1 MRLLSLAFLTMMAF
15 AELPMKTMGF
25 RKALPNGFFL
35 KHYAVPRNA
44 VTKMNAMVFPDEHFD
59 AFFSSDKN
67 GSQPISPE
75 EESESES
82 ESESWPNLE
91 ENSIPFG
98 PNSMPVGIRFVV
110 RKGDPNYEA
119 FMNRFDKNNDKA
131 PDRSE
136 NFEVIKQT
144 DITFDDIGG
153 YENVKSELMQ
163 SADILVNY
171 TKYEPYN
178 VRVPKGLIL
187 EGPPGNGKT
196 LLAKAYSGEVNVSFI
211 PVSGSEFQEKYVGV
225 GSARIRELFELAEQN
240 TPCIIFIDEIDAVG
254 RARTSDQES
263 SSAERDNTLNQMLVM
278 LDGFKKSNGIFIIAA
293 TNRIDLLDP
302 ALLRPGRI
310 DKKIYISN
318 PDSETRAK
326 IIDIH
331 LTGKAFS
338 NTIHKDQIIE
348 MTSGMSG
355 AEIENLINEA
365 MLSALRENRQ
375 QIELVD
381 LEYVL
386 ARTIAGFQ
394 ANKNIFSDEMI
405 KQIAIHELGHAVT
418 GFLLPDHSRLSKV
431 HLNMWSPKSPGYT
444 IFENTDIDSNIF
456 TRDKLFAHLVV
467 LLGGRAAE
475 EVIYKRS
482 VTTGASKDFQEAYKL
497 AQSMIMTYGMG
508 SRNVFPYSSEK
519 YREQIDEDIN
529 NLISDAYKLA
539 IKIITQAHVVVVELA
554 DQLVRDQILTR
565 ESVEIKIFR
574 KARHLLNDNFKM

>member
-1 MRLLSLAFLTMMAF
+1 MRLFSLAFLTLMAV
-15 AELPMKTMGF
+15 AQMPMETMGF
-25 RKALPNGFFL
+25 TRAVPNGIFL
-35 KHYAVPRNA
+35 KHSVISKHASA
-44 VTKMNAMVFPDEHFD
+44 KMDAIVFPDEPFD
-59 AFFSSDKN
+59 TFFTSKN
-67 GSQPISPE
+67 GSDSMPPE
-75 EESESES
+75 EEPE
-82 ESESWPNLE
+82 WPNQQQ
-91 ENSIPFG
+91 NGIPIG
-98 PNSMPVGIRFVV
+98 PNGMPIGIRFIV
-110 RKGDPNYEA
+110 REGDPNYEA
-119 FMNRFDKNNDKA
+119 FMNRFGQNNEKKT

-136 NFEVIKQT
+136 NFEVIRQT

-153 YENVKSELMQ
+153 YDNVKSELMQ

-178 VRVPKGLIL
+178 VRVPKGVIL

-196 LLAKAYSGEVNVSFI
+196 LLAKAFSGEVNVSFI

-225 GSARIRELFELAEQN
+225 GSARIRELFELAEKN
-240 TPCIIFIDEIDAVG
+240 APCIIFIDEIDAVG
-254 RARTSDQES
+254 RARSSDQES
-263 SSAERDNTLNQMLVM
+263 SSAERDNTLNQMLVK
-278 LDGFKKSNGIFIIAA
+278 LDGFKKSNGVFIIAA

-326 IIDIH
+326 IIEIH

-338 NTIHKDQIIE
+338 NQIDKDQIIE

-365 MLSALRENRQ
+365 MLSALRENRE
-375 QIELVD
+375 QIELAD

-386 ARTIAGFQ
+386 ARTVAGFQ

-405 KQIAIHELGHAVT
+405 KQIAVHELGHAIT

-444 IFENTDIDSNIF
+444 IFESTDIDSNIF
-456 TRDKLFAHLVV
+456 TREKLFAHLVV

-475 EVIYKRS
+475 EVIYKKS
-482 VTTGASKDFQEAYKL
+482 VTTGASKDFQESYKL
-497 AQSMIMTYGMG
+497 AESMVMTYGMG

-529 NLISDAYKLA
+529 NLINEAYKLS
-539 IKIITQAHVVVVELA
+539 IKIITEAQPIVIELA
-554 DQLVRDQILTR
+554 DKLVKDQILTR
-565 ESVEIKIFR
+565 DTVELKIFR
-574 KARHLLNDNFKM
+574 KARHLLDDNYKM

>member
-1 MRLLSLAFLTMMAF
+1 MRLLSLAFLTLMAV
-15 AELPMKTMGF
+15 AELPMETMGF
-25 RKALPNGFFL
+25 MRAVPNGIFP
-35 KHYAVPRNA
+35 KHHAVPRYA
-44 VTKMNAMVFPDEHFD
+44 VAKMNTVVFPDEPFD
-59 AFFSSDKN
+59 TFFSSGKN
-67 GSQPISPE
+67 GSQPIPPE
-75 EESESES
+75 EESE
-82 ESESWPNLE
+82 WPNKQQ
-91 ENSIPFG
+91 NGIPIG
-98 PNSMPVGIRFVV
+98 PNGMPIGIRFVV
-110 RKGDPNYEA
+110 REGDPNYQA
-119 FMNRFDKNNDKA
+119 FMNRFGNNNNNDKG

-136 NFEVIKQT
+136 NFEVIRQT

-153 YENVKSELMQ
+153 YENVKNELMQ

-178 VRVPKGLIL
+178 VRVPKGVIL

-196 LLAKAYSGEVNVSFI
+196 LLAKAFSGEVNVSFI

-225 GSARIRELFELAEQN
+225 GSARIRELFELAEKN
-240 TPCIIFIDEIDAVG
+240 APCIIFIDEIDAVG
-254 RARTSDQES
+254 RARSSDQES
-263 SSAERDNTLNQMLVM
+263 SSAERDNTLNQMLVK
-278 LDGFKKSNGIFIIAA
+278 LDGFKKSNGVFIIAA

-326 IIDIH
+326 IIEIH

-348 MTSGMSG
+348 MSAGMSG

-375 QIELVD
+375 QIELAD

-386 ARTIAGFQ
+386 ARTVAGFQ

-444 IFENTDIDSNIF
+444 IFESTDIDSNIF
-456 TRDKLFAHLVV
+456 TREKLFAHLVV

-475 EVIYKRS
+475 EVVYKKS
-482 VTTGASKDFQEAYKL
+482 VTTGASKDFQESYKL
-497 AQSMIMTYGMG
+497 AESMVMTYGMG

-529 NLISDAYKLA
+529 NLISEAYKLSM
-539 IKIITQAHVVVVELA
+539 KIITQAHVVVVELA

-565 ESVEIKIFR
+565 ESVELKIFR
-574 KARHLLNDNFKM
+574 KARHLLDDNYKM